1 MSVRSTFLENANTLT
16 DTFLRIVNEL
26 DQMKI
31 FIKQNIENK
40 LSDINTITTNIANIN
55 KQISAL
61 GMKGIESNDLLDKRE
76 ALLQDLSK
84 LTHITL
90 NKQDNGMVD
99 VMTPGGALVSG
110 TNVKTLLSMLIHQEL
125 SASRILKK

>member
-1 MSVRSTFLENANTLT
+1 
-16 DTFLRIVNEL
+16 
-26 DQMKI
+26 MKT
-31 FIKQNIENK
+31 FIKQSIENK

-55 KQISAL
+55 KQIAAL
-61 GMKGIESNDLLDKRE
+61 KTKGIESNDLLDKRE

-90 NKQDNGMVD
+90 NTQNNGMVD

-110 TNVKTLLSMLIHQEL
+110 TNVKTLLLMLIHQEL
-125 SASRILKK
+125 SASRILKKCQSILSRLEK